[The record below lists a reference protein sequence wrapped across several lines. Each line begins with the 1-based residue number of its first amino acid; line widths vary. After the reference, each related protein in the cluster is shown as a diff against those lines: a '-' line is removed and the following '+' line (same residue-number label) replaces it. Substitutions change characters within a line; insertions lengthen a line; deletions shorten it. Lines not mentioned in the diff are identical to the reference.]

1 MPRHCQNQP
10 NGTNIMI
17 IASQRHTA
25 QTFPGLTIEHGEIR
39 QHGIQ
44 RTIAMNGRGI
54 HQVSLRTAEGRVLTL
69 PVCRLFSWEA

>member
-1 MPRHCQNQP
+1 
-10 NGTNIMI
+10 MI
-17 IASQRHTA
+17 VASQRPQA

>member
-1 MPRHCQNQP
+1 
-10 NGTNIMI
+10 MI

>member
-1 MPRHCQNQP
+1 MIVASRTNQN
-10 NGTNIMI
+10 
-17 IASQRHTA
+17 

-54 HQVSLRTAEGRVLTL
+54 HQTSLRTADGKVITL

>member
-1 MPRHCQNQP
+1 
-10 NGTNIMI
+10 MI

-54 HQVSLRTAEGRVLTL
+54 HQTSLRTAEGKVITL
-69 PVCRLFSWEA
+69 PVCRLFDWQA